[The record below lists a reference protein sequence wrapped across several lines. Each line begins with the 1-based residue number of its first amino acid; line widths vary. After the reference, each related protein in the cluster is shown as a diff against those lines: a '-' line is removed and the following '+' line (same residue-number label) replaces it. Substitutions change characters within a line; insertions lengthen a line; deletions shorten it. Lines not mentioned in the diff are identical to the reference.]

1 MKEKVVIITGAAG
14 GLGRAF
20 ALGFA
25 SAGAK
30 VVACDLN
37 FAGAEETAA
46 MVGEDALAL
55 KVDVADEAS
64 TEQMARTVVEKWG
77 ELTCWSTMPRF
88 MPPFNESH
96 FMKLPS
102 QSGTW

>member
-30 VVACDLN
+30 VAVCDLN
-37 FAGAEETAA
+37 LAGAEETAA

-55 KVDVADEAS
+55 KVDVADEALRS
-64 TEQMARTVVEKWG
+64 TPM
-77 ELTCWSTMPRF
+77 LCWMCLASR
-88 MPPFNESH
+88 
-96 FMKLPS
+96 LR
-102 QSGTW
+102 